1 MSAIFSLISNHYLKQ
16 KTNIFMCF
24 SSLKFENSLFSNK
37 LFICVF
43 RSERKI
49 YTADNEQIKYFVQN

>member
-1 MSAIFSLISNHYLKQ
+1 
-16 KTNIFMCF
+16 MCF

-37 LFICVF
+37 LFIYVF
-43 RSERKI
+43 RSERKM